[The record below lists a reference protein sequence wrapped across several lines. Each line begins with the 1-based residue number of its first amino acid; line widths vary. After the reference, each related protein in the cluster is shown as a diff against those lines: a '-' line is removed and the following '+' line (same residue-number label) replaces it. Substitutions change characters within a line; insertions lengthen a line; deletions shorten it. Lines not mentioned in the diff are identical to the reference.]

1 MKREITLMTDCIF
14 CKIIAKQIP
23 SETIFEDENLIVFKD
38 IRPKAR
44 VHLLVV
50 SKKHIKSLFEITEEH
65 NSLLASML
73 LALPKLAKQ
82 QGLDNGFR
90 TVINTGSGGGQ
101 EIDHLHFHLL
111 GGSSLPK
118 M

>member
-1 MKREITLMTDCIF
+1 MNNCIF

-23 SETIFEDENLIVFKD
+23 TDFLYEDDEMVAFKD
-38 IRPKAR
+38 IFPKAK
-44 VHLLVV
+44 VHLLLVP
-50 SKKHIKSLFEITEEH
+50 KIHIPNLTALSQEH
-65 NSLLASML
+65 TTLISNLILR
-73 LALPKLAKQ
+73 LPKLALLQ
-82 QGLDNGFR
+82 SLDNGFR

-111 GGSSLPK
+111 GGGMLPK

>member
-1 MKREITLMTDCIF
+1 MNNCIF
-14 CKIIAKQIP
+14 CKIIMGQIP
-23 SETIFEDENLIVFKD
+23 TELLYEDDHIVVFKD
-38 IRPKAR
+38 IFPKAK
-44 VHLLVV
+44 VHLLLVPKIHVPSLNALSDEHTDLV
-50 SKKHIKSLFEITEEH
+50 SHLIF
-65 NSLLASML
+65 M
-73 LALPKLAKQ
+73 LPKLALS

-111 GGSSLPK
+111 GGGTLPK